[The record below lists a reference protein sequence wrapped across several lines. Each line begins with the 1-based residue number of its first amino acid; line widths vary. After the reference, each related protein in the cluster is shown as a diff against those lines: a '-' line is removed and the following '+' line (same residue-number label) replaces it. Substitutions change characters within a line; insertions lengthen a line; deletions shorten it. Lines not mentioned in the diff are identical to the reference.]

1 MRQISINRRSNRILY
16 NVTVSVEPL
25 IYAAWLDFMRKNHI
39 PKIFSTGCFSGYK
52 ICRMLDEK
60 AESNTVAIQYFADSI
75 DEFEKYQREFAP
87 KLQKEY
93 LAEFGETAPAFRTV
107 LQAIEEGEVIGSS
120 EISPN

>member
-1 MRQISINRRSNRILY
+1 
-16 NVTVSVEPL
+16 
-25 IYAAWLDFMRKNHI
+25 
-39 PKIFSTGCFSGYK
+39 
-52 ICRMLDEK
+52 MLDEK

-75 DEFEKYQREFAP
+75 EEFEKYQREFAP